1 MTDFIELTASD
12 GHALGAYEARP
23 GGEPRGGLV
32 VAQEIFGIT
41 AHIRDVVDAYA
52 AAGYHTL
59 APALFDRQQRGVL
72 LSYNEVEIGRAFKVA
87 VGRND
92 IALDV
97 GAAVA
102 HLAPAGNV
110 GIVGYCWGGLV
121 AWIAA
126 ATTPVSAAVAYYGG
140 GIHEHLDL
148 RPVCPVM
155 FHYGEK
161 DPLIPLEVVERVR
174 AACPQGV
181 FHFYPA
187 GHGFN
192 CTDRTDYDA
201 DCAQLAFERTLGFL
215 RDHVG

>member
-1 MTDFIELTASD
+1 MVTVPITVPARYSAS
-12 GHALGAYEARP
+12 ATPRLSVRLSRVLSRPLSPARAKLMEAP
-23 GGEPRGGLV
+23 SMGWPV
-32 VAQEIFGIT
+32 KV
-41 AHIRDVVDAYA
+41 
-52 AAGYHTL
+52 
-59 APALFDRQQRGVL
+59 
-72 LSYNEVEIGRAFKVA
+72 FKVA
-87 VGRND
+87 VSRED
-92 IALDV
+92 IAHDV

-102 HLAPAGNV
+102 HLAPAGRV

-140 GIHEHLDL
+140 GIHEQLDL
-148 RPVCPVM
+148 APVCPVM

>member
-1 MTDFIELTASD
+1 MTDLTELAAAD
-12 GHALGAYEARP
+12 GHVLSAYEARP
-23 GGEPRGGLV
+23 GGEPRGGV
-32 VAQEIFGIT
+32 VIAQEIFGVT
-41 AHIRDVVDAYA
+41 AHIRDIADAYA
-52 AAGYHTL
+52 AAGYHVL

-72 LSYNEVEIGRAFKVA
+72 LPYSEVERARAFKVA
-87 VGRND
+87 VSRED
-92 IALDV
+92 IAHDV

-102 HLAPAGNV
+102 HLAPAGRV

-155 FHYGEK
+155 LHYGEK